1 MQAHSLIER
10 MHDIDL
16 LSLDAQSLAE
26 VAKIA
31 LLCHLCGPL
40 GVHIIRCTPSVY
52 DLLEIKNRKNLQI

>member
-26 VAKIA
+26 VAKIVFYA
-31 LLCHLCGPL
+31 
-40 GVHIIRCTPSVY
+40 VY
-52 DLLEIKNRKNLQI
+52 AVP